1 MIGGMRWKKKKYN
14 FNNQRINIIM
24 NTIHLPILTLLKK
37 VEEMKQHHSYLKN
50 DHINSDLDYIIKE
63 LRTIKNEEKEN
74 NNE

>member
-1 MIGGMRWKKKKYN
+1 
-14 FNNQRINIIM
+14 M
-24 NTIHLPILTLLKK
+24 NTIHIPILTLLKK